1 MKKFATISA
10 VACAFVL
17 CFALAGCGS
26 SSSGS
31 AASSTAATSG
41 SSAAASQQAASA
53 SADSA
58 SASAA
63 ATSASSAAASASAA
77 SASATA
83 AAADSKFTGDW
94 RMLDGVVNG
103 TSYSASDLA
112 TANNMGM
119 GVTFSLKSDGTF
131 NLEGGGD
138 TLDTGTWTEADG
150 KVTANGGTF
159 GEFTCSLDS
168 TGIMTMTINGEDSHF
183 SKK

>member
-26 SSSGS
+26 NSSGS
-31 AASSTAATSG
+31 AASSTAAASS
-41 SSAAASQQAASA
+41 SSAAASQQAASK

-58 SASAA
+58 SKSAEA
-63 ATSASSAAASASAA
+63 ATSVSSAAASAA

-150 KVTANGGTF
+150 KVTVNGGAF